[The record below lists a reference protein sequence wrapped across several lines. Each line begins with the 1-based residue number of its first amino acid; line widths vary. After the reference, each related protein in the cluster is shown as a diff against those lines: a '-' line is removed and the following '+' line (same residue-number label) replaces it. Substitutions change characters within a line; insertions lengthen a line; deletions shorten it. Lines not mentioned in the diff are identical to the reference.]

1 MPSMGGAR
9 VVVIEERFVLSDQA
23 LEELTRRLA
32 WTRLPTDRGM
42 GWEQGVP
49 IDWLHGLLGDWREF
63 DFGALQRRLDGL
75 RQFRAEVAGHGLHVV
90 VAEGR
95 GPDPIP
101 LLLTHGWPGSFLEYL
116 KVLPLLCS
124 RRRPGGSVHGDRP
137 IAARLRIQ
145 RSTAARRLD
154 RTAGGSAVARPDGLG
169 TRV

>member
-1 MPSMGGAR
+1 MPSMSGAR
-9 VVVIEERFVLSDQA
+9 VEVSEERFVLSDQA
-23 LEELTRRLA
+23 LEELARRLA
-32 WTRLPTDRGM
+32 WTRLPTGQGM

-49 IDWLHGLLGDWREF
+49 SDWLRGLLGDWRGF
-63 DFGALQRRLDGL
+63 DAGALQRQLDGL
-75 RQFRAEVAGHGLHVV
+75 RQFRAEAEGQGLHLV

-137 IAARLRIQ
+137 IATRLRVQ
-145 RSTAARRLD
+145 RPTAAKRLH
-154 RTAGGSAVARPDGLG
+154 RTAGGSAVAHADGL
-169 TRV
+169 RPWI